1 MAEEAEAEDRDLAE
15 LQAAQELQDLADLVV
30 HQEVQELQDLV
41 RLDLRVH
48 RGLLVLAGTVLFG
61 KELGM

>member
-1 MAEEAEAEDRDLAE
+1 MAEEAEAEESDLR
-15 LQAAQELQDLADLVV
+15 V